1 MKSLN
6 TAFSFAPPS
15 ILSLT
20 ICYSHNITLLLQLHP
35 SVSLHFHSA
44 CFRHQHPV
52 DLLLHSFFCVLIE
65 DSQGWD
71 GMQKLLPVLKAIADN
86 HGVAIVNVATQYI
99 LNQKSVGAVMVGIRN
114 SKHVAS
120 NIQTLEFDLTDEEM
134 KKIRDSMYS
143 RIFSSITF
151 PVRYFLTDS
160 V

>member
-1 MKSLN
+1 
-6 TAFSFAPPS
+6 
-15 ILSLT
+15 
-20 ICYSHNITLLLQLHP
+20 
-35 SVSLHFHSA
+35 
-44 CFRHQHPV
+44 
-52 DLLLHSFFCVLIE
+52 
-65 DSQGWD
+65 
-71 GMQKLLPVLKAIADN
+71 MQKLLPVLKAIADN